1 MKGIKA
7 VIFDL
12 HGTLLLSDDVD
23 RAWDEWATAFNKAMT
38 LRGASVPL
46 PEFKDMLGAL
56 FNGPEPPA
64 YTPGMTLFER
74 RVTDLCIRLGV
85 IIPAQELRPLVEDI
99 IGVWHRDMYLDPET
113 VPLLELLGHN
123 YKVGLITNWEHGPKI
138 HRMIDE
144 LGVRHLFHDIVVSD
158 DVGAAKPDPE
168 IYRVALRRL
177 GVQAPEAVYVGDMD
191 LDAQGALDAGMHT
204 VLIRRTGGN
213 GSWSSY
219 SSAVECSYDPDEVA
233 CIERLGELP
242 RLLTGG

>member
-23 RAWDEWATAFNKAMT
+23 KAWDDWATAFHKAMA

-46 PEFKDMLGAL
+46 PEFKEMLSTL

-64 YTPGMTLFER
+64 YTPRMTLFER
-74 RVTDLCIRLGV
+74 RVTQLCSHLSV
-85 IIPAQELRPLVEDI
+85 SIPTHELRPLVEDI

-113 VPLLELLGHN
+113 VPLLELLGHS
-123 YKVGLITNWEHGPKI
+123 YKIGLITNWEHGPKI

-158 DVGAAKPDPE
+158 DVGAAKPNPE
-168 IYRVALRRL
+168 IYRVALSRL

-191 LDAQGALDAGMHT
+191 LDAKGALDAGMHS

-219 SSAVECSYDPDEVA
+219 SSAVACSYDPDEVT
-233 CIERLGELP
+233 CIESLGDLT
-242 RLLTGG
+242 RLLTDG